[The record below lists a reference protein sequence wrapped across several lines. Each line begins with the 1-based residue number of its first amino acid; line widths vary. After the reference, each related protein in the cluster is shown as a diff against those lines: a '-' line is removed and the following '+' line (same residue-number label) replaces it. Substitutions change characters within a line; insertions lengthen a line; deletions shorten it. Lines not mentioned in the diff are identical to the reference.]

1 MRAFCDVRASAM
13 QSRGRLSLCVTS
25 TAQMERRKGE
35 EEKWEYVA
43 IGGESGEEG
52 RRRKYVNTS
61 PDRSFLHFGV
71 QRACR
76 PHALRP
82 PAAPPFPS
90 LPFPPSLP
98 PLLTPPPAEEGRDE
112 RRSEIAPLAAAS
124 PLFSSGM
131 LARSLARS
139 PAGLAARSQ
148 PLPLPSSYPVTLPSP
163 PRLPPSPPPLS
174 PPPRST
180 LRSQTERA

>member
-1 MRAFCDVRASAM
+1 MDASFLRCASAM
-13 QSRGRLSLCVTS
+13 QSRGRLSLRVTS

-90 LPFPPSLP
+90 LPFPPSP
-98 PLLTPPPAEEGRDE
+98 PHATTSRGRKGRAEE
-112 RRSEIAPLAAAS
+112 
-124 PLFSSGM
+124 
-131 LARSLARS
+131 
-139 PAGLAARSQ
+139 
-148 PLPLPSSYPVTLPSP
+148 
-163 PRLPPSPPPLS
+163 
-174 PPPRST
+174 
-180 LRSQTERA
+180 

>member
-25 TAQMERRKGE
+25 TTQMERRKGE

-90 LPFPPSLP
+90 LPSLP
-98 PLLTPPPAEEGRDE
+98 SSRHHQQRKEGTNGGVRS
-112 RRSEIAPLAAAS
+112 RRSLQPL
-124 PLFSSGM
+124 PSSRR
-131 LARSLARS
+131 ACSLARS

>member
-25 TAQMERRKGE
+25 TTQMERRKGE

-90 LPFPPSLP
+90 LPFPPSP
-98 PLLTPPPAEEGRDE
+98 PHATTSRGRKGRTEE
-112 RRSEIAPLAAAS
+112 
-124 PLFSSGM
+124 
-131 LARSLARS
+131 
-139 PAGLAARSQ
+139 
-148 PLPLPSSYPVTLPSP
+148 
-163 PRLPPSPPPLS
+163 
-174 PPPRST
+174 
-180 LRSQTERA
+180 